1 MNFINLLIKAY
12 WLWKWSEEAARLW
25 KSNTPLG
32 RVYLSCPPLL
42 ATIFV
47 SDKAESTQCSLPK

>member
-1 MNFINLLIKAY
+1 MLL
-12 WLWKWSEEAARLW
+12 

-47 SDKAESTQCSLPK
+47 SDKAESTQCSLPT